1 MLYVPYILRALR
13 LLQIWRIHKAELKNE
28 VCDDAKA
35 RKPSTFLINERNL
48 NRMLAAILIPIAILC
63 FVSSFKTK
71 IELYLPF
78 FGISECSGN
87 PDYTGYYEDIN
98 VSMRQYT
105 IAQFFRNSVF
115 ITLIFLLREVDD
127 TFNITNELR
136 MVVLFSI
143 VCEQTYLCFLLF
155 FGGTMFVIMG
165 WVVYLQIALC
175 MGLMY
180 WTAVEPLLA
189 TYKPSSII
197 PFSLNKE
204 CISNVESAMIQ
215 ETSSRY
221 FFNFLVQD
229 LKDERGIV
237 LFALYSD
244 LRRFM
249 VLCDDKQT
257 SKEELTLLAKQIFND
272 YIEPGSDF

>member
-1 MLYVPYILRALR
+1 
-13 LLQIWRIHKAELKNE
+13 
-28 VCDDAKA
+28 
-35 RKPSTFLINERNL
+35 
-48 NRMLAAILIPIAILC
+48 MLAAILIPIAILC

-78 FGISECSGN
+78 FGISECAGN

-115 ITLIFLLREVDD
+115 ISLIFLLREVDD

-155 FGGTMFVIMG
+155 FGETMFVILG

-257 SKEELTLLAKQIFND
+257 SK
-272 YIEPGSDF
+272 

>member
-78 FGISECSGN
+78 FGISQCAGN

-105 IAQFFRNSVF
+105 IA
-115 ITLIFLLREVDD
+115 
-127 TFNITNELR
+127 
-136 MVVLFSI
+136 
-143 VCEQTYLCFLLF
+143 
-155 FGGTMFVIMG
+155 
-165 WVVYLQIALC
+165 
-175 MGLMY
+175 
-180 WTAVEPLLA
+180 
-189 TYKPSSII
+189 
-197 PFSLNKE
+197 
-204 CISNVESAMIQ
+204 
-215 ETSSRY
+215 
-221 FFNFLVQD
+221 
-229 LKDERGIV
+229 
-237 LFALYSD
+237 
-244 LRRFM
+244 
-249 VLCDDKQT
+249 
-257 SKEELTLLAKQIFND
+257 
-272 YIEPGSDF
+272 

>member
-1 MLYVPYILRALR
+1 MLYIPYILRALR
-13 LLQIWRIHKAELKNE
+13 LLQIWNIHKAELKNE
-28 VCDDAKA
+28 VCGDAKV

-63 FVSSFKTK
+63 FISSFKTK

-78 FGISECSGN
+78 FGISQCASDPN
-87 PDYTGYYEDIN
+87 YTGYYSDIN
-98 VSMRQYT
+98 KSMRQYT

-136 MVVLFSI
+136 MVVLFSV
-143 VCEQTYLCFLLF
+143 VCEQTFLCCLLF
-155 FGGTMFVIMG
+155 FGKTLFVIMG

-175 MGLMY
+175 VGLMY
-180 WTAVEPLLA
+180 WTAVQPLLA

-215 ETSSRY
+215 ETSSR
-221 FFNFLVQD
+221 FFYNFLVQD

-249 VLCDDKQT
+249 VLCDDK
-257 SKEELTLLAKQIFND
+257 
-272 YIEPGSDF
+272 

>member
-1 MLYVPYILRALR
+1 
-13 LLQIWRIHKAELKNE
+13 
-28 VCDDAKA
+28 
-35 RKPSTFLINERNL
+35 
-48 NRMLAAILIPIAILC
+48 
-63 FVSSFKTK
+63 
-71 IELYLPF
+71 
-78 FGISECSGN
+78 
-87 PDYTGYYEDIN
+87 
-98 VSMRQYT
+98 MRQYT

-115 ITLIFLLREVDD
+115 ITLIFVLREVDD

-136 MVVLFSI
+136 MVVLFSV
-143 VCEQTYLCFLLF
+143 VCEQAYLCFLLF
-155 FGGTMFVIMG
+155 FGETMFVIMG

-175 MGLMY
+175 VGLMY

-221 FFNFLVQD
+221 FYNFLVQD
-229 LKDERGIV
+229 LKDERGVV

-249 VLCDDKQT
+249 VLCDDKHT

-272 YIEPGSDF
+272 YIEPGADF